1 MFDYME
7 KNGLAYDSPA
17 MKKWVEDKYKAA
29 RTYDRFKKIYKAAG
43 SPGSSAP
50 AFTEVDAAKVEDIS
64 GKQPE
69 YFVSDLDHGKFLA
82 MFNENHKLNAKWNSP
97 SLNVNEYSLS
107 VQNGSY
113 TLRHRQKDKVTFIS
127 KSTQENSFLSSF
139 KSRYRGEYKIEGNNY
154 MVQELAWRKK
164 PWDVA
169 SIKSLL
175 SATLKSKGADNTSFR
190 GSVSISG
197 LSNGYYTI
205 SISYR
210 DEPKSEAVYSSSTIA
225 LTDGGRKYVYN
236 KKEYTIPHEVRK
248 TTAEQTPSVKPEE
261 ETNPPAFTE
270 VDAAKATDKELDG
283 VIIQAKNEKPES
295 GVFAPTPEEIASM
308 TDEELAEVIIQ
319 SVMDSH
325 KTVSKDAFVTARKK
339 AGAGPAYDAMFDYM
353 EKNGLAYDSPA
364 MKKWVE
370 DKYKAARTYDR
381 FKKIYKAAGGQ

>member
-1 MFDYME
+1 
-7 KNGLAYDSPA
+7 
-17 MKKWVEDKYKAA
+17 MKKTAIATLTLLLCFNAA
-29 RTYDRFKKIYKAAG
+29 SGKVLLQRKEEPHKLKVLTDSGVYYDEYPSDRLLSSLEELKNPRTSTALERLLPLTWKWLEYDVKPFSERVQDSRKLSLDADSFLRYYLSQKTGLSNMEIEKLMHDPVKKIISFEA
-43 SPGSSAP
+43 SQDLS
-50 AFTEVDAAKVEDIS
+50 KVENIS

-97 SLNVNEYSLS
+97 SLNVNQYSLS
-107 VQNGSY
+107 VQNGGY
-113 TLRHRQKDKVTFIS
+113 TLRHRQNDKVTFIS

-197 LSNGYYTI
+197 LSNGYFTI

-210 DEPKSEAVYSSSTIA
+210 EEPKSEAVYSSSTIA
-225 LTDGGRKYVYN
+225 LTDGGRKYVYS

-248 TTAEQTPSVKPEE
+248 TT
-261 ETNPPAFTE
+261 
-270 VDAAKATDKELDG
+270 
-283 VIIQAKNEKPES
+283 KNS
-295 GVFAPTPEEIASM
+295 
-308 TDEELAEVIIQ
+308 
-319 SVMDSH
+319 
-325 KTVSKDAFVTARKK
+325 
-339 AGAGPAYDAMFDYM
+339 
-353 EKNGLAYDSPA
+353 
-364 MKKWVE
+364 
-370 DKYKAARTYDR
+370 
-381 FKKIYKAAGGQ
+381 IYTLEYSID